1 MESSLFRVWLNSLSE
16 TVIDPPANRE
26 INKSYGSI
34 FQKQSGVSG

>member
-34 FQKQSGVSG
+34 FQKQSRVSG